1 MKPLILGSV
10 PSTVTAHLLFGVTV
24 FCQVSLLQRP
34 RHVIRVLFLISGSLR
49 GRYWAKNS
57 STSGLLRKCPQE
69 VLASEWEAGRGSKRC
84 RACLPLRG
92 ALDCKLHVRVFSALR
107 QTSRAFTLQAI
118 LSYRLLQ
125 GQRWRNPRHVWP
137 CIFVRGLW
145 GSTTPQGRLQV
156 QAVSE
161 TCGSLV
167 GEVGMQRW

>member
-1 MKPLILGSV
+1 MNPLVLGSV
-10 PSTVTAHLLFGVTV
+10 PSTVTAHLLFGVSA

-34 RHVIRVLFLISGSLR
+34 SHVIRVLFLISGSLR

-69 VLASEWEAGRGSKRC
+69 VLASEREARNGSKRSP
-84 RACLPLRG
+84 ACLTLRG
-92 ALDCKLHVRVFSALR
+92 ALDCKLHIRVCSALR
-107 QTSRAFTLQAI
+107 QMSRAFTLQAI

-125 GQRWRNPRHVWP
+125 GQRWRNPRHIWP
-137 CIFVRGLW
+137 SIFIRGLS

-156 QAVSE
+156 QAVSK

-167 GEVGMQRW
+167 GEVGTQRW